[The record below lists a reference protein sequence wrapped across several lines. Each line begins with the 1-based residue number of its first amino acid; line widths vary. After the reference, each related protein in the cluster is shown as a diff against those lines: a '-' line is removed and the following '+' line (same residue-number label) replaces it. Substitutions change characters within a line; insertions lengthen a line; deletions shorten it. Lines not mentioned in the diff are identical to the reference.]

1 MLEYGEAAAVAVEL
15 LAGCSTVSEPGS
27 GELLPPCGAAG
38 GAGSAG
44 GGKGGPRPGDDPAA
58 AAASV
63 LVLTPL

>member
-1 MLEYGEAAAVAVEL
+1 MVEYGEAAAVATL
-15 LAGCSTVSEPGS
+15 LFAGWSTVSEPGS

-44 GGKGGPRPGDDPAA
+44 RDRGSPGDDPAA